1 MAGELAA
8 GVRFACDTLPHP
20 WRAAQVI
27 YCEALSNPLVEVGE
41 LAAVA
46 RFARER
52 GLTSVIDATFATPVL
67 LRPHAALGFDVVLHS
82 LTKYINGHSDVLAGA
97 VAGTSAFIAKA
108 RCSSL
113 LRKEARGGCREE
125 EGSGCTARARSARRP
140 DWQGFVQVRSAARPA
155 ARHAPG
161 RPCARSCKL
170 LLQTELGRAQSLGQ
184 AVARVPVWRPAPQR
198 RGLVAGASRGRARR

>member
-1 MAGELAA
+1 
-8 GVRFACDTLPHP
+8 
-20 WRAAQVI
+20 VI

-41 LAAVA
+41 LAAAVA
-46 RFARER
+46 RFARDR

-125 EGSGCTARARSARRP
+125 EGSGCTARARSARQP
-140 DWQGFVQVRSAARPA
+140 DRQGCVQVRSVRP
-155 ARHAPG
+155 RAP
-161 RPCARSCKL
+161 RPREALRPL
-170 LLQTELGRAQSLGQ
+170 VQTALAK
-184 AVARVPVWRPAPQR
+184 
-198 RGLVAGASRGRARR
+198 